1 MPGGPLS
8 LTGAQECWEPALLLS
23 MYGSAGQGADRPGRG
38 PEDSPGCNEQPVV
51 AVDRDAAGG
60 EQRTGRDLVRVAVSD
75 DEQCSGWVAR
85 LGLEGTDAFA
95 RDLQHVERVV
105 LGPGEVDD
113 RGEA

>member
-1 MPGGPLS
+1 MPGRDIS
-8 LTGAQECWEPALLLS
+8 LKGAQACWVPAPLLS
-23 MYGSAGQGADRPGRG
+23 MYGSAGQGDDCPGTW

-105 LGPGEVDD
+105 L
-113 RGEA
+113 